1 MLQNLSTLNLVLLS
15 KLYDKNYKI
24 IFYYYF
30 FFRVFPKLKRRCFI
44 FYRFCQG
51 IKLKNKFTSETKK
64 FQKIEES
71 IKKDESELI
80 LQKKIIS
87 AEDYK
92 KKVATLRKKVSDLQK
107 NRQKSFSSIAK
118 SRDLAKQN
126 LLKAVNPIIKKYMTD
141 NKIRIIL
148 NKKEVIM
155 GDTSLEITSQIITI
169 LNKEFPAIKIN

>member
-1 MLQNLSTLNLVLLS
+1 MTKITKLFFITIFFLGYSLNSNADALYFIDFAKVLNQS
-15 KLYDKNYKI
+15 KSGSEAQL
-24 IFYYYF
+24 
-30 FFRVFPKLKRRCFI
+30 
-44 FYRFCQG
+44 
-51 IKLKNKFTSETKK
+51 KLKNKFTRETKK